1 MTEIITFMFITILAV
16 ISPGPDFAMVTRNS
30 YAYGR
35 KTGLLCALGISIG
48 VQVHVIYTI
57 FGITIIILSSPLL
70 FLTIKLL
77 GVIYLVYIGF
87 QSLTNT
93 KQLNTENQDILLL
106 SSFTAFK
113 NGFLTNALN
122 PKTMFFVI
130 SIYTQIIQAGQSVWR
145 NLSFGLFITLAHLV
159 WFSLIAL
166 FFSTPAIRI
175 QILRYQIIMD
185 RIIGTLL
192 IILGFSLLLVD
203 IQPNS

>member
-1 MTEIITFMFITILAV
+1 MNEIITFMTITILAV
-16 ISPGPDFAMVTRNS
+16 ISPGPDFAMVTRSS

-48 VQVHVIYTI
+48 VQVHVFYTI
-57 FGITIIILSSPLL
+57 FGITVIILNSPLL
-70 FLTIKLL
+70 FLAIKLL

-93 KQLNTENQDILLL
+93 TRLNTENHDVLLP
-106 SSFTAFK
+106 SPWTAFK

-130 SIYTQIIQAGQSVWR
+130 SIYTQVIQAGQSVWR
-145 NLSFGLFITLAHLV
+145 NLSFGVFITFAHLV

-166 FFSTPAIRI
+166 FFAAPAIRTR
-175 QILRYQIIMD
+175 ILRYQIIMD
-185 RIIGTLL
+185 RIIGALL
-192 IILGFSLLLVD
+192 ILLGFSLLLMD
-203 IQPNS
+203 IQPNL